1 MYRVMIVDD
10 EHMIHLSLRK
20 LIETSGLELIV
31 AGEAEDGAEALSLL
45 GRCEPDIVITDICMP
60 EMDGLALIQEVKKRR
75 EGIRFII
82 VSGYAEFDYARQ
94 AIRYGVTD
102 FLLKPIEPEP
112 FIATLRH
119 VQLQLDESASRFAR
133 HHAWVLQRQL
143 LLSALCDA
151 VWAIEEDGVQSKLEQ
166 LIGHYTEAAPDLAF
180 SRYAREIAAAVEAN
194 IGSRGFILAARTAAA
209 EEWPGAM
216 RPCVDLLRRVLDTI
230 MGELK
235 GSRNLGSRQHM
246 MKAVKYLE
254 AHYAEERLSLKDVA
268 DWLGMSAPY
277 LSRSFKEVMNLNFS
291 KHLTAIRLDKAKDLL
306 QSGDLPSTEIA
317 FQVGFSDY
325 PHFSKMFKKRFG
337 LPPADYRKQ
346 FRRSR

>member
-1 MYRVMIVDD
+1 MYRVIIVDD

-20 LIETSGLELIV
+20 LIETSGLDLTV

-60 EMDGLALIQEVKKRR
+60 EMDGLALIQEAQKRR

-82 VSGYAEFDYARQ
+82 ISGYGEFDYARQ
-94 AIRYGVTD
+94 AMRYGVTD

-119 VQLQLDESASRFAR
+119 VQRQLDESASRFAR
-133 HHAWVLQRQL
+133 HHDWVLQRQL
-143 LLSALCDA
+143 LLSALCDS
-151 VWAIEEDGVQSKLEQ
+151 VWSIDEHGVHSKLQQ
-166 LIGHYTEAAPDLAF
+166 LIGHYAEAAPELAF
-180 SRYAREIAAAVEAN
+180 SRYAREIAAAVEADV
-194 IGSRGFILAARTAAA
+194 GARGFPLAAGTAAA
-209 EEWPGAM
+209 EEWPGGM
-216 RPCVDLLRRVLDTI
+216 QSCTELLRHLLEAM

-246 MKAVKYLE
+246 MKAARYIE

-268 DWLGMSAPY
+268 DSLGMSAPY
-277 LSRSFKEVMNLNFS
+277 LSRSFKEAMNMNFS
-291 KHLTAIRLDKAKDLL
+291 KHLIGIRLDKAKELL
-306 QSGDLPSTEIA
+306 NSGELPSTDIA

-337 LPPADYRKQ
+337 LSPSDYRKQ
-346 FRRSR
+346 FRQYR